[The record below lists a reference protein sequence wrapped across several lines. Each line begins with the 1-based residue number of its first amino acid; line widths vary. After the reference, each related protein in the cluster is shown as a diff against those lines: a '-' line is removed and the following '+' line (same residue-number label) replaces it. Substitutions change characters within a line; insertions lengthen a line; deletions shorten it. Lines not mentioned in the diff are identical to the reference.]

1 MTGNNNIFRNIF
13 FQECMAR
20 FPMPVNNLDKVPTS
34 EKFIL
39 NTPSTS
45 PAEQVNIMHRY
56 GNFEFQHTNAI
67 RLTIQVTLTYNLQ

>member
-1 MTGNNNIFRNIF
+1 
-13 FQECMAR
+13 MAR

-45 PAEQVNIMHRY
+45 PAEQVDIIHRY
-56 GNFEFQHTNAI
+56 SNWEFEQFDSISTQI
-67 RLTIQVTLTYNLQ
+67 IFTYNL

>member
-1 MTGNNNIFRNIF
+1 MNLYSKKNILICMCFPGLIDFSNF
-13 FQECMAR
+13 KECMAR

-45 PAEQVNIMHRY
+45 PAEQVC
-56 GNFEFQHTNAI
+56 
-67 RLTIQVTLTYNLQ
+67 

>member
-1 MTGNNNIFRNIF
+1 
-13 FQECMAR
+13 MAK

-45 PAEQVNIMHRY
+45 PTDQVSV
-56 GNFEFQHTNAI
+56 FDKD
-67 RLTIQVTLTYNLQ
+67 NLDLCEV